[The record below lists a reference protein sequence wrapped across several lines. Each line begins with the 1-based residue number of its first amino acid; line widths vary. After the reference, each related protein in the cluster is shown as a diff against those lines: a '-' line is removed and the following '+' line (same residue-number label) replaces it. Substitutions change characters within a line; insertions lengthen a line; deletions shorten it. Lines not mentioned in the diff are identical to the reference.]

1 MRLINDHSSGRR
13 REREEGVEEVC
24 PVTIAQPRSSAEELL
39 AMQIY
44 REEET
49 TKTGKKNFKETFPPL
64 FTQACLYS
72 QQASDGN

>member
-49 TKTGKKNFKETFPPL
+49 TKTGKKKL
-64 FTQACLYS
+64 
-72 QQASDGN
+72 